1 MTIEIFCAAVPSLQN
16 VRHLGLAS
24 SIAAIEPSD
33 RKTRGTID
41 PLFIRGGAVAVGVI
55 VVDVMLFDGVDGVVV
70 VIVVGGVDTPA
81 EQKLR

>member
-1 MTIEIFCAAVPSLQN
+1 MIQRAKLDSDTIHFLRCL
-16 VRHLGLAS
+16 
-24 SIAAIEPSD
+24 
-33 RKTRGTID
+33 
-41 PLFIRGGAVAVGVI
+41 RGGAVAVGVI